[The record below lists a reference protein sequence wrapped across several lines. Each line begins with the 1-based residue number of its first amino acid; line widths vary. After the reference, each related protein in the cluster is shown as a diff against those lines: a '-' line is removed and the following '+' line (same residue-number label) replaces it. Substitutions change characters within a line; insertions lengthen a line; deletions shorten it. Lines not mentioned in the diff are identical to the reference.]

1 MSWALIWGSIMRTD
15 AVVRI
20 LAGFLKR
27 AWASAAL
34 NRCHGYGVNWSLCL
48 ASRERERGAIEGD
61 EAFMIVVSVYL
72 TTLGAAQVKMPH
84 FDTLLAS
91 NAHK

>member
-1 MSWALIWGSIMRTD
+1 MALIDRC
-15 AVVRI
+15 
-20 LAGFLKR
+20 
-27 AWASAAL
+27 AW
-34 NRCHGYGVNWSLCL
+34 RV
-48 ASRERERGAIEGD
+48 EKERGAIEGD

>member
-1 MSWALIWGSIMRTD
+1 MALIDRC
-15 AVVRI
+15 
-20 LAGFLKR
+20 
-27 AWASAAL
+27 AW
-34 NRCHGYGVNWSLCL
+34 RVEK
-48 ASRERERGAIEGD
+48 ERERGAIEGD